1 MTPRDSRHRCGL
13 HHPVP
18 RTDAAAVRPFT
29 LPLYHLESEYG
40 TVNSIILNMLE
51 ICLNSYFL

>member
-1 MTPRDSRHRCGL
+1 MVDL
-13 HHPVP
+13 DVVYIILFP

-29 LPLYHLESEYG
+29 IPSYHSELEYG

-51 ICLNSYFL
+51 ICFNCHSL